1 MSAWQLRLTPLVIGA
16 LVASCDSGQQPTS
29 PSDHYGS
36 IAAKVDQASAP
47 LLAHMQFG
55 IDEHSSPFPPPDE
68 HDGSGHARDHV
79 YPREVVIARGGQVA
93 FHIDPVHQVAVYE
106 PGTEPGDIRVDP
118 TTLEDVDLG
127 PFVLPNFRINDPT
140 NRIVLGPPQQ
150 LFDQDWTT
158 PSGTFDQPGRY
169 LVICT
174 TTPHFLASKMYGWV
188 TVK

>member
-1 MSAWQLRLTPLVIGA
+1 MHRLARGMAPVLIGA
-16 LVASCDSGQQPTS
+16 LLGSCSGDSQPAA
-29 PSDHYGS
+29 PSDVQATAS
-36 IAAKVDQASAP
+36 SKVGLASAP

-55 IDEHSSPFPPPDE
+55 IEEHSSPFPPPDE

-79 YPREVVIARGGQVA
+79 YPREVIIAAGGQVS
-93 FHIDPVHQVAVYE
+93 FHIDPLHQVAAYQ
-106 PGTEPGDIRVDP
+106 PGTQPEDIVVGP
-118 TTLEDVDLG
+118 STLEDVDVG
-127 PFVLPNFRINDPT
+127 PFILPNFRINDPT

-169 LVICT
+169 LIICT
-174 TTPHFLASKMYGWV
+174 TVPHFVASKMYGWV